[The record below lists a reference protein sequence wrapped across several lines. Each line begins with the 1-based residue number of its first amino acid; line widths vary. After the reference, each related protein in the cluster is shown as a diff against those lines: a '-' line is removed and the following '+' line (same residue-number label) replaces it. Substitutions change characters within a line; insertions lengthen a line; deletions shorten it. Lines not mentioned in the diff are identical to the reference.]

1 MVKEID
7 EKNFHEIIENNEIVL
22 IDFWAEWCGPCRMFG
37 PVFEKVS
44 EKHDDI
50 VFAKCNI
57 ETAAELAA
65 GFGVRSIP
73 TIAVLKNSTVVYLQ
87 PGALDERGLEELIKG
102 TKALEMKEAL
112 QKKEYAASESA

>member
-112 QKKEYAASESA
+112 QEKEYAASESA